1 MRAFGAADIAKLL
14 SLVDDDDFNR
24 PSLGYSLMPLWGMS
38 AHSISILTVIAR
50 MIF

>member
-1 MRAFGAADIAKLL
+1 MRVLSGAADIAKLL

-24 PSLGYSLMPLWGMS
+24 PSFNLMPLWGMS